1 MREFRNTLFV
11 IALSLCVVALE
22 GCGGSGGGTGG
33 ETTYTPPTTTILTRP
48 PVVVGSFWSTVNK
61 GGLKIKKGDYTGTDE
76 DFIESFKTKEYQDT
90 GGAVYDA
97 LGLRYFYARG
107 LTGKGIKVVVL
118 DGGFSKAHAETKDAA
133 TSKIDTLK
141 SRMFWL
147 PIPVKEP
154 VEGNNL
160 KKNNKRTSTHGTYMS
175 MIIAAGKDD
184 VKQHGIAYNATL
196 YHFKKLRKLDPLLVF
211 TTFSPEGQIAIDNF
225 NKNELKKAEQNLI
238 TSFSDL
244 RKAQSGHI
252 YQNLSELDKEK
263 LSTAVTEYTNKLYYA
278 HLTES
283 HKEGM
288 KVLNMS
294 MYSPTI
300 NKTTG
305 KFPKDFYPDNPVGN
319 YQKLIKAYQ
328 ENMDLSLD
336 NSNRF
341 DIVLS
346 LCAGNEASSELGSPA
361 NIAHW
366 LEVKD
371 TDGTTSLG
379 GYAITSTS
387 VASKELNHLLPGGT
401 FDSTQIIPN
410 MIDAGYSGDFPN
422 KCGSGKSRKFCL
434 AVVETIINVNPDES
448 PILWGWKPEKA
459 SEKCEAYRVNNE
471 LKISDDDQCYDWTL
485 PIFFSKTI
493 GRTPVF
499 VFRKDIMDKMI
510 LHETTNRPLVG
521 TSATTAVVSGVA
533 TLLRE
538 AFPALKAYEIVKL
551 MLESAHKMPVRVTI
565 EKEVTVIIQEKASI
579 IKIRKEV
586 ASDTIYGQGIL
597 SPWRALLLPFGL
609 KTVVGTTS
617 SSYEATGFSLDEGEV
632 RVAPSLGALPLL
644 KPLKGNTPLQILF
657 FDKFRDPNR
666 YWVQDINDTFLSSV
680 SRGEEKPVLSFFS
693 SVSSTLKAQVGK
705 GRLLLN
711 KEERK
716 MAYEGVLGEVPYRV
730 GIGGE
735 VLEEEDRVLALASH
749 GDLLEEK
756 RSFSLGSGFSLG
768 FAQGEKEGYRVY
780 SGYRKTFGSGF
791 LYAEAGI
798 VREGEAFLGGRGTA
812 FMEFSNGGRT
822 WYGRIQGRIRAGE
835 FEIRV
840 AAYMGRSFSGGEG
853 SRSSW
858 LRLKE
863 GRSQSGGISVK
874 RSLSRKRSIE
884 LGALFPL
891 KSSYVGEMSQL
902 EVLKG
907 DLLGTLRWSRH
918 DVRLSSEG
926 REKLFYG
933 SYTQVVKTGGK
944 IHLSFGVRL
953 QRNHVPNRAP
963 ESFYL
968 LQYRHTF

>member
-1 MREFRNTLFV
+1 MREFKNILFV
-11 IALSLCVVALE
+11 MALSLCVVALE
-22 GCGGSGGGTGG
+22 GCGGSGGGGG
-33 ETTYTPPTTTILTRP
+33 SSGGGGTNT
-48 PVVVGSFWSTVNK
+48 PVVDNYALALKASSSFEEKNPWPTVNK
-61 GGLKIKKGDYTGTDE
+61 VFPLKNPEDSTDSDE
-76 DFIESFKTKEYQDT
+76 AFLKSFKTEEYQKN
-90 GGAVYDA
+90 GFLYDF
-97 LGLRYFYARG
+97 LELPEFYARG
-107 LTGKGIKVVVL
+107 ITGEGITVGIW
-118 DGGFSKAHAETKDAA
+118 DSGFDPNVMGK
-133 TSKIDTLK
+133 DTLK
-141 SRMFWL
+141 ARIKGVKLENLTPDKQIMTSL
-147 PIPVKEP
+147 PYPHLVPFDHYRLPNYEFPLTEDFDDDI
-154 VEGNNL
+154 
-160 KKNNKRTSTHGTYMS
+160 SHGTTMLS
-175 MIIAAGKDD
+175 FIAAGKEGDGIHGVAYEASAFVIAAD
-184 VKQHGIAYNATL
+184 TFSTDIITPEEAVVEGDKFIPALHLWKSRGVKVVNFSMGFRLEMLEEAANKEIEQLKSLPGMTQEALEAYL
-196 YHFKKLRKLDPLLVF
+196 KKLVPFIKERVKNLMTEKVPEALEALDIILVI
-211 TTFSPEGQIAIDNF
+211 SAGNDGYNENPD
-225 NKNELKKAEQNLI
+225 KNYENPA
-238 TSFSDL
+238 FPG
-244 RKAQSGHI
+244 R
-252 YQNLSELDKEK
+252 
-263 LSTAVTEYTNKLYYA
+263 AVTEMNGWGLVI
-278 HLTES
+278 TEAVVL
-283 HKEGM
+283 HKEMSFTFSDPSDQKQYEILKEKTSAEITDDKLQSYTQDKTGQILLKM
-288 KVLNMS
+288 YETGNSNPCGSAKDFCLTVLTTALFPTYLNEPKVHLKDKDETIEGSS
-294 MYSPTI
+294 MATAI
-300 NKTTG
+300 TTG
-305 KFPKDFYPDNPVGN
+305 VIALL
-319 YQKLIKAYQ
+319 QQAYST
-328 ENMDLSLD
+328 LK
-336 NSNRF
+336 
-341 DIVLS
+341 
-346 LCAGNEASSELGSPA
+346 GNE
-361 NIAHW
+361 I
-366 LEVKD
+366 VQ
-371 TDGTTSLG
+371 
-379 GYAITSTS
+379 
-387 VASKELNHLLPGGT
+387 LL
-401 FDSTQIIPN
+401 
-410 MIDAGYSGDFPN
+410 
-422 KCGSGKSRKFCL
+422 
-434 AVVETIINVNPDES
+434 
-448 PILWGWKPEKA
+448 
-459 SEKCEAYRVNNE
+459 
-471 LKISDDDQCYDWTL
+471 LK
-485 PIFFSKTI
+485 
-493 GRTPVF
+493 
-499 VFRKDIMDKMI
+499 
-510 LHETTNRPLVG
+510 
-521 TSATTAVVSGVA
+521 
-533 TLLRE
+533 
-538 AFPALKAYEIVKL
+538 
-551 MLESAHKMPVRVTI
+551 SAHKIPG
-565 EKEVTVIIQEKASI
+565 KEE
-579 IKIRKEV
+579 
-586 ASDTIYGQGIL
+586 IYGQGIL
-597 SPWRALLLPFGL
+597 SPRRALLLPFEAAVPAH
-609 KTVVGTTS
+609 TA
-617 SSYEATGFSLDEGEV
+617 SSYEATGFSLDAGGV

-822 WYGRIQGRIRAGE
+822 WYGRIQGRMRVGG
-835 FEIRV
+835 FEMNV

-863 GRSQSGGISVK
+863 GRSQSGGISIK
-874 RSLSRKRSIE
+874 RGLSRKRSIE

-907 DLLGTLRWSRH
+907 DLLGTLRWSQH

-953 QRNHVPNRAP
+953 ERNHVPNRVP